1 MSVGYLANLSLYIPE
16 LLCVATMVGLLFLEA
31 SRNEKEEG
39 MKAFFA
45 CAFIGLIFALMAGMA
60 IHLSTR
66 PIRTLATLTDQGKN
80 DHFNIN

>member
-31 SRNEKEEG
+31 ARNEKDDG

-45 CAFIGLIFALMAGMA
+45 CALLPVSAAEA
-60 IHLSTR
+60 ARS
-66 PIRTLATLTDQGKN
+66 K
-80 DHFNIN
+80 